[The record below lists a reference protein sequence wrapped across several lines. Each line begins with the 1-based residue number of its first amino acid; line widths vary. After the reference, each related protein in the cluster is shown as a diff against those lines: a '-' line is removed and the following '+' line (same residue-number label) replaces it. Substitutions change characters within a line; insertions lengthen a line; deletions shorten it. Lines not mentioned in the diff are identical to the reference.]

1 MAMFDT
7 LTAQL
12 SRALENLRGRGRIT
26 EDNVAETLREARVA
40 LLEADVALPV
50 VKTFIE
56 SVKAKALG
64 AEVLSSLTP
73 GQAFIGIL
81 HAELVELMGGTS
93 SPWKLHAAPPAVLLL
108 AGLQGAGKT
117 TTAAKL
123 ARWLIERERK
133 RVLLASTDVRR
144 PAAMLQ
150 LERLAAQV
158 HAEYFPAP
166 GGESPQAIAHAAL
179 ARARSGV
186 FDVLIVDTAGRLHV
200 DEALMAEVRA
210 IDAGIG
216 AAERLFVVDAMAGQD
231 AVNAARAFGAALD
244 LTGIILAKADG
255 DARGGAALSVRQV
268 TGKPIVFIGM
278 GEKTEALELF
288 DPARMASRILG
299 MGDVVSLVEQ
309 VHARVDQAE
318 AQRLARKVVKG
329 KGFDMSD
336 LRSQLEQLQNMGGV
350 GALLDK
356 LPGAAAGRAALS
368 AEQGDRE
375 LRRQIAIINS
385 MTPRERR
392 NPALI
397 DGSRRRRI
405 AAGSGMQVQD
415 VNRLLKQFLEMQR
428 VMKSMKGGRL
438 RGLMGALKGGMP
450 PGFPDAKGAE
460 RAGHPASTA
469 EKLAQDS
476 GVA

>member
-1 MAMFDT
+1 MFEN
-7 LTAQL
+7 LTSRL
-12 SRALENLRGRGRIT
+12 SRTIENLRGRGRIT
-26 EDNVAETLREARVA
+26 EENIAATLREARIA

-50 VKTFIE
+50 VKSFIE
-56 SVKAKALG
+56 GVKAKALG
-64 AEVLSSLTP
+64 SDVLTSLTP

-81 HAELVELMGGTS
+81 HAELVEVMGGPLS
-93 SPWKLHAAPPAVLLL
+93 AWRPHATPPVVILL

-123 ARWLIERERK
+123 ARSFIERDGK

-158 HAEYFPAP
+158 HAEYFPAQASEAP
-166 GGESPQAIAHAAL
+166 AAIARAAL
-179 ARARSGV
+179 ERARNGV
-186 FDVLIVDTAGRLHV
+186 FDVLIIDTAGRLHV
-200 DEALMAEVRA
+200 DEALMAEVRD
-210 IDAGIG
+210 IDAAVP

-231 AVNAARAFGAALD
+231 AVNAARAFAASLD
-244 LTGIILAKADG
+244 LTGVILTKADG

-268 TGKPIVFIGM
+268 TGKPIVLLGV
-278 GEKTEALELF
+278 GEKTDALEPF
-288 DPARMASRILG
+288 DPERMASRILG

-309 VHARVDQAE
+309 VHREVDHAE
-318 AQRLARKVVKG
+318 AQRIAAKVIKG
-329 KGFDMSD
+329 KGFDMMD
-336 LRSQLEQLQNMGGV
+336 LKSQLEQLQKMGGV
-350 GALLDK
+350 GALIDK
-356 LPGAAAGRAALS
+356 LPGTATRGAVP

-392 NPALI
+392 NPGII

-405 AAGSGMQVQD
+405 AGGSGVQVQD
-415 VNRLLKQFLEMQR
+415 VNRLLKQFMEMQR

-438 RGLMGALKGGMP
+438 RALMGALKGGVP
-450 PGFPDAKGAE
+450 PRFPG
-460 RAGHPASTA
+460 R
-469 EKLAQDS
+469 
-476 GVA
+476 

>member
-1 MAMFDT
+1 MFGQ
-7 LTAQL
+7 LTARL
-12 SRALENLRGRGRIT
+12 SATLESLRGRGRIT
-26 EDNVAETLREARVA
+26 QDNITQALRDTRIA

-50 VKTFIE
+50 VKSFIE
-56 SVKAKALG
+56 SIKAKALG
-64 AEVLSSLTP
+64 AEVAASLTP

-81 HAELVELMGGTS
+81 HEELVALMGGGGPGFS
-93 SPWKLHAAPPAVLLL
+93 LRAQPPVVVLL

-123 ARWLIERERK
+123 ALRLIETERK

-158 HAEYFPAP
+158 HAEYFTAEP
-166 GGESPQAIAHAAL
+166 GATPETIASGAL
-179 ARARSGV
+179 ARARNGV

-200 DEALMAEVRA
+200 DEELMSEARR
-210 IDAGIG
+210 IDAAVGS
-216 AAERLFVVDAMAGQD
+216 AERLFVIDAMAGQD
-231 AVNAARAFGAALD
+231 ALNAARAFGAALE
-244 LTGIILAKADG
+244 LTGVIVTKADG
-255 DARGGAALSVRQV
+255 DARGGAALSARQI
-268 TGKPIVFIGM
+268 TGKPIVFMGV
-278 GEKTEALELF
+278 GEKIDALEPF

-309 VHARVDQAE
+309 VHRQVDGE
-318 AQRLARKVVKG
+318 AAARLARKVVKG
-329 KGFDMSD
+329 QGFDMAD
-336 LRSQLEQLQNMGGV
+336 LRGQLEQLQRMGGV

-356 LPGAAAGRAALS
+356 LPGAVAKKGAVS
-368 AEQGDRE
+368 AEQGDRD

-392 NPALI
+392 NPGVI

-405 AAGSGMQVQD
+405 AAGSGVQVQD
-415 VNRLLKQFLEMQR
+415 VNRLLKQFQQMQR

-438 RGLMGALKGGMP
+438 AKLVGAFKGGIP
-450 PGFPDAKGAE
+450 PGFPG
-460 RAGHPASTA
+460 R
-469 EKLAQDS
+469 
-476 GVA
+476 